1 MGAILSS
8 RFGALNR
15 VPASSQGH
23 VFHAPGGRGA
33 DTLDRTG
40 RAGGRDEQ
48 PAPGGEA
55 RARRSPKEVKRGP

>member
-1 MGAILSS
+1 MGTILSS

-23 VFHAPGGRGA
+23 VFHAPEGRGA

-40 RAGGRDEQ
+40 RAGGRDE
-48 PAPGGEA
+48 
-55 RARRSPKEVKRGP
+55 